1 MHWQVEAIQPRR
13 ILPVPVVAELE
24 LNSVNP
30 PPDMIEEGNEKWIP
44 KANNLKEEPS
54 HVKINSKREIS
65 WAKHLTKIGTKEF
78 SPYKTI
84 SHLHDVDS
92 EAI

>member
-1 MHWQVEAIQPRR
+1 MKKR
-13 ILPVPVVAELE
+13 
-24 LNSVNP
+24 
-30 PPDMIEEGNEKWIP
+30 IP

-65 WAKHLTKIGTKEF
+65 EAKHSTKIGIKEF

-84 SHLHDVDS
+84 NQLHNVDS
-92 EAI
+92 EASGIKSSSQWSQ

>member
-1 MHWQVEAIQPRR
+1 
-13 ILPVPVVAELE
+13 VVAELE

-44 KANNLKEEPS
+44 EANNLKEEPS

-65 WAKHLTKIGTKEF
+65 
-78 SPYKTI
+78 
-84 SHLHDVDS
+84 
-92 EAI
+92 